1 MKTPLDYLATEF
13 KAITRMDLS
22 SIPPIEMLPEHVNAI
37 QILIDLGYEEDYIIQ
52 MANDYAIELQD
63 RMFLMYA

>member
-1 MKTPLDYLATEF
+1 MKTPINYLATEF

-22 SIPPIEMLPEHVNAI
+22 AIPAIENIEEFVEAI
-37 QILIDLGYEEDYIIQ
+37 EILIEHNVADDSIARIARGY
-52 MANDYAIELQD
+52 ALALQD

>member
-1 MKTPLDYLATEF
+1 MKTPIEYLATEF

-22 SIPPIEMLPEHVNAI
+22 AIPSTELIHESINAI

-52 MANDYAIELQD
+52 MSNDYALDLRD
-63 RMFLMYA
+63 RTFLMYA

>member
-1 MKTPLDYLATEF
+1 MKTPIDYLATEF

-22 SIPPIEMLPEHVNAI
+22 SIPPIEMLHEFVEAI
-37 QILIDLGYEEDYIIQ
+37 NILIEHNIADDTIARIARGY
-52 MANDYAIELQD
+52 AAELQD